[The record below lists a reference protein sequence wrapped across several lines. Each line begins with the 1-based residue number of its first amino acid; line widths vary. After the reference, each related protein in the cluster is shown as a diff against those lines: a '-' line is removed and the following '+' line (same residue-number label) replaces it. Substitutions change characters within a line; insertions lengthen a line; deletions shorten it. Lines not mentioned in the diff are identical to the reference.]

1 MSFNLVTTE
10 TTYNDDG
17 SQVIKDAITPSAFQ
31 NPFQILERPMR
42 QVLVASPIPDE

>member
-17 SQVIKDAITPSAFQ
+17 SPVIKDAITLSAFQ
-31 NPFQILERPMR
+31 NPLQILKGREIGAVTKSNSR
-42 QVLVASPIPDE
+42 